1 MREIHGSTTAPG
13 YRVALIVSRFNEKVT
28 EGLLGG
34 AREALADAGVN
45 DDDVTVV
52 RVPGAFEIPLA
63 ARRAASS
70 GGFDTVVCLGCLIK
84 GETMHFEYIA
94 SAATKGIA
102 DAALVSGV
110 PMGFGLL
117 TALTDEQALARSGPG
132 SRNRGREAAL
142 AALEMATLLR
152 QLPADLREV
161 GP

>member
-70 GGFDTVVCLGCLIK
+70 

>member
-13 YRVALIVSRFNEKVT
+13 CRVALIVSRFNEEVT

-34 AREALADAGVN
+34 AREVLTEAGVK

-63 ARRAASS
+63 ARRAAAS

-94 SAATKGIA
+94 STATKGIA

-117 TALTDEQALARSGPG
+117 TVLTDEQALARSGPG
-132 SRNRGREAAL
+132 SRNKGREAAL
-142 AALEMATLLR
+142 AALEMTTLLR
-152 QLPADLREV
+152 QLPANLREV